1 MCLAVP
7 AKVIEIR
14 DAMGKVELSG
24 VTRDVSLMLLPE
36 AKVGDYVLVHA
47 GFAMQIVEEDSVRE
61 TNALLAEM
69 NGAPRTVNEL
79 LDYDGSSA
87 AFP

>member
-36 AKVGDYVLVHA
+36 AKVGDYALVHA
-47 GFAMQIVEEDSVRE
+47 GFAMQIVEEDSARE
-61 TNALLAEM
+61 TNALLEEM

-79 LDYDGSSA
+79 LDYDGHSA